1 MIICKQEYFYI
12 LENNEFLHFAKVLLV
27 HSSKDKASVDWW
39 ENENKT
45 KDDSIPKVYIN
56 NLTMSAR
63 LENYRKF
70 VKNLPKMQ
78 IETSHC
84 QYSIPRIQEYFSH
97 SKYWKNTNKSEER
110 RKFLDFFSLKKCFFS
125 EKRKHQLQNCTP
137 CQSTCLNASIMHSSS
152 FDANTDLIESAQEWQ
167 EWQQIQQTHQSK
179 QHQKSSTP

>member
-78 IETSHC
+78 IETA
-84 QYSIPRIQEYFSH
+84 SIPFHEF
-97 SKYWKNTNKSEER
+97 KNISVTQNIGRTQTKV
-110 RKFLDFFSLKKCFFS
+110 RKEGNF
-125 EKRKHQLQNCTP
+125 
-137 CQSTCLNASIMHSSS
+137 
-152 FDANTDLIESAQEWQ
+152 
-167 EWQQIQQTHQSK
+167 
-179 QHQKSSTP
+179 

>member
-1 MIICKQEYFYI
+1 MNFC
-12 LENNEFLHFAKVLLV
+12 NFAKVLLA

-84 QYSIPRIQEYFSH
+84 QTQT
-97 SKYWKNTNKSEER
+97 KV
-110 RKFLDFFSLKKCFFS
+110 RKEGNF
-125 EKRKHQLQNCTP
+125 
-137 CQSTCLNASIMHSSS
+137 
-152 FDANTDLIESAQEWQ
+152 
-167 EWQQIQQTHQSK
+167 
-179 QHQKSSTP
+179 

>member
-1 MIICKQEYFYI
+1 MNFC
-12 LENNEFLHFAKVLLV
+12 NFAKVLLA

-39 ENENKT
+39 ENENRT

-110 RKFLDFFSLKKCFFS
+110 RKFLDFFLLEEVFFFATFRKTQTSAAKLYSLPIHMFERVNHAQFF
-125 EKRKHQLQNCTP
+125 
-137 CQSTCLNASIMHSSS
+137 I
-152 FDANTDLIESAQEWQ
+152 
-167 EWQQIQQTHQSK
+167 
-179 QHQKSSTP
+179 

>member
-1 MIICKQEYFYI
+1 MNFC
-12 LENNEFLHFAKVLLV
+12 NFAKVLLA

-110 RKFLDFFSLKKCFFS
+110 RKFLDFFSLKKWVFFCHIQ
-125 EKRKHQLQNCTP
+125 K
-137 CQSTCLNASIMHSSS
+137 NANISCKTVLP
-152 FDANTDLIESAQEWQ
+152 ANP
-167 EWQQIQQTHQSK
+167 HV
-179 QHQKSSTP
+179 